1 MSKFERVENDM
12 AEKLLENMITKINQI
27 TTSLDGTIAQITQMS
42 TAIQNMS
49 QRFSEETISV
59 NENVRLIVEVLKQF
73 RMKSSEN
80 LQEISDD
87 FNAKLKELYDKKSIE
102 LITEEEKKAIEMI
115 KQASKAVSNNL
126 YYAQLLNVIQSI
138 REETNRIISSKDQ

>member
-1 MSKFERVENDM
+1 MAERLLNDM
-12 AEKLLENMITKINQI
+12 IAKINQI

-49 QRFSEETISV
+49 QKFSEETISV
-59 NENVRLIVEVLKQF
+59 NENIRLIVEVLKQF

-80 LQEISDD
+80 MQEISDD
-87 FNAKLKELYDKKSIE
+87 FNAKIKELYEKKSIE
-102 LITEEEKKAIEMI
+102 SITEEEKKAIEI
-115 KQASKAVSNNL
+115 IRQAAKAVSNNL

-138 REETNRIISSKDQ
+138 REETNRIISFKEQQSI

>member
-1 MSKFERVENDM
+1 M
-12 AEKLLENMITKINQI
+12 AERLLDDMITKINQI

-49 QRFSEETISV
+49 QKFSEETISV
-59 NENVRLIVEVLKQF
+59 NENIRLIVEVLKQF

-80 LQEISDD
+80 MQEISDD
-87 FNAKLKELYDKKSIE
+87 FNASIKKLYEKKSIE
-102 LITEEEKKAIEMI
+102 TITEEEKKAIEI
-115 KQASKAVSNNL
+115 IRQAAKAVSNNL

-138 REETNRIISSKDQ
+138 REETNRIISFKEP

>member
-1 MSKFERVENDM
+1 M
-12 AEKLLENMITKINQI
+12 AEKLLDNMITKINQI

-59 NENVRLIVEVLKQF
+59 NENIRLIVEVLKQF

-87 FNAKLKELYDKKSIE
+87 FNAKIKELYDEKSIE
-102 LITEEEKKAIEMI
+102 LITEEEKKAIDMI

-126 YYAQLLNVIQSI
+126 YYAQLLNIIQSI
-138 REETNRIISSKDQ
+138 REETNRIISSRDQ

>member
-1 MSKFERVENDM
+1 M
-12 AEKLLENMITKINQI
+12 AERLLDDMITKINQI

-49 QRFSEETISV
+49 QKFSEETISV
-59 NENVRLIVEVLKQF
+59 NENIRLIVEVLKQF

-80 LQEISDD
+80 IQEISDD
-87 FNAKLKELYDKKSIE
+87 FNAKIKELYEKKSIE
-102 LITEEEKKAIEMI
+102 SITEEEKKAIEI
-115 KQASKAVSNNL
+115 IRRAAKAVSNNL

-138 REETNRIISSKDQ
+138 REETNRIISCKEP

>member
-1 MSKFERVENDM
+1 M
-12 AEKLLENMITKINQI
+12 AERLLNDMITKINQI

-59 NENVRLIVEVLKQF
+59 NENIRLIVEVLKQF

-80 LQEISDD
+80 MQEISDD
-87 FNAKLKELYDKKSIE
+87 FNAKIKELYEKKSIE
-102 LITEEEKKAIEMI
+102 SITEEEKKAIELI
-115 KQASKAVSNNL
+115 RQAAKAVSNNL

-138 REETNRIISSKDQ
+138 REETNRIISFKEP

>member
-1 MSKFERVENDM
+1 M
-12 AEKLLENMITKINQI
+12 AENLLNSMINKINQI

-59 NENVRLIVEVLKQF
+59 NENIRLIVEVLKQF
-73 RMKSSEN
+73 RMKSTEN

-87 FNAKLKELYDKKSIE
+87 FNAKIKELYEKKSIE
-102 LITEEEKKAIEMI
+102 LITEEEKKAIEVI

-126 YYAQLLNVIQSI
+126 YYAQLLNIIQSI

>member
-1 MSKFERVENDM
+1 M

-42 TAIQNMS
+42 TVIQNMS

-59 NENVRLIVEVLKQF
+59 NENIRLIVEVLKQF

-87 FNAKLKELYDKKSIE
+87 FNAKIKELYEKKSIE
-102 LITEEEKKAIEMI
+102 LITEEEKKAIDMI

-126 YYAQLLNVIQSI
+126 YYAQLLNIIQSI

>member
-1 MSKFERVENDM
+1 M
-12 AEKLLENMITKINQI
+12 AEKLLDNMITKISQI

-59 NENVRLIVEVLKQF
+59 NENIRLIVEVLKQF

-87 FNAKLKELYDKKSIE
+87 FNAKIKELYDEKSIE
-102 LITEEEKKAIEMI
+102 LITEEEKKAIDMI

-126 YYAQLLNVIQSI
+126 YYAQLLNIIQSI
-138 REETNRIISSKDQ
+138 REETNRIISSRDQ

>member
-1 MSKFERVENDM
+1 M
-12 AEKLLENMITKINQI
+12 AEKLLDNMITKINQI

-59 NENVRLIVEVLKQF
+59 NENIRLIVEVLKQF

-87 FNAKLKELYDKKSIE
+87 FNAKIKELYENKSIE

-126 YYAQLLNVIQSI
+126 YYAQLLNIIQSI
-138 REETNRIISSKDQ
+138 REETNRIISSRDQ